1 MTASKGDKSVIS
13 AKFGEIIVDGEVIQ
27 EVSKSEIKVTLEY
40 FDVERANDLA
50 KYKKFAG
57 YEISGTMTINKVNSK
72 FGKLIEKIIKDR
84 YCPEINMQST
94 LKDKAF
100 NGSEA
105 IAYYGV
111 TFEEVMLQKIDNEKF
126 EIELPFKARE
136 FEYLEFME

>member
-1 MTASKGDKSVIS
+1 MAASKGDRTAIS
-13 AKFGEIIVDGEVIQ
+13 AKYGEIIVDGEKIQ
-27 EVSKSEIKVTLEY
+27 DVSKSEIKVTLEY

-72 FGKLIEKIIKDR
+72 FGRLIEQIIKDR
-84 YCPEINMQST
+84 YCPEINMQCT
-94 LKDKAF
+94 LVDKAF

-105 IAYYGV
+105 VAFYGI
-111 TFEEVMLQKIDNEKF
+111 TFEEVTLQKIENDKF